1 MINDNEKKNMF
12 RYYVTQ
18 RPIDIGTIP
27 NAKSAV
33 NITRYEERKKL
44 PGVDREVYGYV
55 EYTTK
60 LSKAEIESYELTEK
74 ILTDGNTLENKKE
87 ITIND
92 VNIRSTHGEE
102 KYVYVIRKNN
112 GKYILSDIVDSIEE
126 KREAFEGN
134 IKGIGVG
141 IPGPVTADGTVLK
154 CANLGWDVF
163 SVSNK
168 LASLTGV
175 GNVKVGND
183 ANVAA
188 LGEMW
193 KGGGVG
199 YRNMIMVT
207 LGTGVGGGII
217 INGKILTGEN
227 GAGGEIGHMC
237 VNLEETDTC
246 GCGGHGCL
254 EQYASAT
261 GISRLA
267 RKKMEHET
275 RATILTKEDLSAKAV
290 FDAVKEGDEVAI
302 EVATEMGNY
311 LGHAMADMAA
321 VLDPAVFVIGGG
333 VSKAGE
339 VLLSFIE
346 KPFMEKAFF
355 ANKNVKFK
363 LATLGNDAGICGAA
377 KLVLED

>member
-1 MINDNEKKNMF
+1 MGTYCFGIDVGGTTVKCGLFRTDGTLVEKWE
-12 RYYVTQ
+12 
-18 RPIDIGTIP
+18 IP
-27 NAKSAV
+27 TRKENNGDQILPDVAAAVNAKM
-33 NITRYEERKKL
+33 
-44 PGVDREVYGYV
+44 
-55 EYTTK
+55 
-60 LSKAEIESYELTEK
+60 
-74 ILTDGNTLENKKE
+74 
-87 ITIND
+87 
-92 VNIRSTHGEE
+92 EE
-102 KYVYVIRKNN
+102 KGISK
-112 GKYILSDIVDSIEE
+112 EE
-126 KREAFEGN
+126 VEGV
-134 IKGIGVG
+134 GIGV
-141 IPGPVTADGTVLK
+141 PGPVNSKGEVSRAV
-154 CANLGWDVF
+154 NLFWGYKNV
-163 SVSNK
+163 VGEMEE
-168 LASLTGV
+168 LTGIHAEA
-175 GNVKVGND
+175 GND

-188 LGEMW
+188 LGEAW
-193 KGGGVG
+193 KGAAAGSSDV
-199 YRNMIMVT
+199 IMVT

-377 KLVLED
+377 KLVLAD